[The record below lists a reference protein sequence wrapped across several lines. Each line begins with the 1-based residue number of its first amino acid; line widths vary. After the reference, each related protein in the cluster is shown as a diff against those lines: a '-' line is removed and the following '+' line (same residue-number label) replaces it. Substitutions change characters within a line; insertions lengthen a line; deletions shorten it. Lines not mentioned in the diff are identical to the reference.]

1 MRPDA
6 SVQLRKWAAGLLAAI
21 GLVATLTGC
30 SRVEPPSPQLLAD
43 ARGDQC
49 VEETAF
55 MRRAHMDL
63 LMVERDQAKRLG
75 QRNADHSFV
84 GCINCH
90 VAPTASKDEPSS
102 HFCLACHSFNAVR
115 MDCFECHLDRP
126 AGTLSQGS
134 GHHPTP
140 HMSAWMLG
148 SGLPARDFP

>member
-1 MRPDA
+1 MRPVA
-6 SVQLRKWAAGLLAAI
+6 AVVLLKVAAGLLAAI
-21 GLVATLTGC
+21 GLLTTLSGC
-30 SRVEPPSPQLLAD
+30 SRVEPPSPQLLAQ
-43 ARGDQC
+43 AQGDQC

-90 VAPTASKDEPSS
+90 VAPTASKAEPSS

-126 AGTLSQGS
+126 AGTLSHWM
-134 GHHPTP
+134 GHDPTP
-140 HMSAWMLG
+140 SMSAWMLG
-148 SGLPARDFP
+148 SGLPAREFP